1 MKKFL
6 MEINAFA
13 HKVILLDKM
22 ENVKSAIRKIVISV
36 E

>member
-1 MKKFL
+1 

-22 ENVKSAIRKIVISV
+22 EHVKSAIKKITIRV